1 MKRAREEGS
10 GGGQMCRDF
19 EKGICFRGDRCKFS
33 HPSKQETG
41 EMKIAF
47 CTDFRQGTCK
57 FRECIYVHSPPV
69 LEEEYKRTGGRLLQ

>member
-47 CTDFRQGTCK
+47 CTDFRQ
-57 FRECIYVHSPPV
+57 VHLLNTSPHHLITSSPPPGHV
-69 LEEEYKRTGGRLLQ
+69 QVP